1 MSDPTSKPKTDQPD
15 ALRRRLTQGG
25 LAAPVVLATLLS
37 KPVLGAAPHNCT
49 ISGQISGNLSTHEQ
63 GVCSTLGQTPAY
75 YAALAPTTW
84 PSTVGFNDWTTQ
96 FRKFSV
102 DFPDAPRSFAL
113 AAKFK
118 NAFEKVN
125 PAPPNAVTKATV
137 RDVLVGCVTK
147 LQVLTECNPGWILR
161 VKVGGGFLTDEVL
174 ALSLGRETLTACF
187 NAIAFAPNF
196 PLSLAQV
203 VAMFNAVIVFG
214 GTYNVAPGVN
224 WNATQVRDYFAS
236 LHP

>member
-1 MSDPTSKPKTDQPD
+1 MSDLPSKPNAGQPD

-63 GVCSTLGQTPAY
+63 GVCTTLGSSPSV
-75 YAALAPTTW
+75 YAALAPASW
-84 PSTVGFNDWTTQ
+84 PTSAGFLDWTSQ
-96 FRKFSV
+96 FRRYSV
-102 DFPDAPRSFAL
+102 DFPDAPKSQFT
-113 AAKFK
+113 KFRD
-118 NAFEKVN
+118 AFEKVSPTN
-125 PAPPNAVTKATV
+125 VVSKATV

-147 LQVLTECNPGWILR
+147 LQVLTACNPGWILR
-161 VKVGGGFLTDEVL
+161 VKVGGGFLSDEAL
-174 ALSLGRETLTACF
+174 ALSLGQETLTACM
-187 NAIAFAPNF
+187 NAIANAPNF
-196 PLSLAQV
+196 PLSLSNV
-203 VAMFNAVIVFG
+203 VSMFNAVIVFG

-224 WNATQVRDYFAS
+224 WNATQVRDYFQS